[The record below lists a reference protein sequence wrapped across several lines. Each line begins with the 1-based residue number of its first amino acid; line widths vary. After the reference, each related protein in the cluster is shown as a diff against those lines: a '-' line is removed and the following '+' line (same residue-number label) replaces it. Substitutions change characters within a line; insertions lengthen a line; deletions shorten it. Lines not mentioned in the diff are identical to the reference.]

1 MQWGLAAMTY
11 VFYLIGWVAVIGG
24 GAWGYFMVRAAGV
37 LAAPV
42 AGTAQGTSS
51 LANLATL
58 VAVAPSLSVIAAG
71 LIFLA
76 IAAVLA
82 RLDAIARYSRQ
93 NLRLLREM
101 RAEAKE

>member
-1 MQWGLAAMTY
+1 MTY
-11 VFYLIGWVAVIGG
+11 VFYLIGWVAVLGG
-24 GAWGYFMVRAAGV
+24 GAWGYFVIRTAN
-37 LAAPV
+37 LLTAPV
-42 AGTAQGTSS
+42 AGSAQGTSS
-51 LANLATL
+51 FANLATL
-58 VAVAPSLSVIAAG
+58 VAIAPSLSIVGAG

-93 NLRLLREM
+93 NLRLMREM

>member
-1 MQWGLAAMTY
+1 MTY
-11 VFYLIGWVAVIGG
+11 VFYLIGWVGVLGG

-37 LAAPV
+37 LTPV
-42 AGTAQGTSS
+42 AGTAEGASS
-51 LANLATL
+51 FANLATL
-58 VAVAPSLSVIAAG
+58 VAIAPSLSIVAAG

-76 IAAVLA
+76 IGAVLA

-93 NLRLLREM
+93 NLRLMREM